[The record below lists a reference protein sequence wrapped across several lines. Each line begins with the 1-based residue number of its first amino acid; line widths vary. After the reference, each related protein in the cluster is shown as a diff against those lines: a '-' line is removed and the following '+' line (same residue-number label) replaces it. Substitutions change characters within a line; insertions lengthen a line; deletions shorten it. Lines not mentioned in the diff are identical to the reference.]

1 VPKRAGPIFGYFAT
15 LTLLIYLSRPNGYG
29 FDVVLAFILKDHL
42 HAGPKQVANFRLVIA
57 IPVYLAF
64 CFGFARDRW
73 NPLGLR
79 DRGFLL
85 LFGLCAAAG
94 FLWLACYPLTYPGL
108 LGSMLFIMFSF
119 AFVSAAFQGLM
130 ALVGQEQ
137 LMSGRLA
144 ALWNIFSTTPDA
156 IGAFAA
162 GYIAEHLNPHRT
174 FLLAAGLC
182 VLIALYALWKP
193 RAVFRHTYDRP
204 LARSTTVIGDIRRL
218 VRHRAIY
225 PAVLIFFMFQFSPGS
240 NTPLQF
246 HLTDVLHASDAAYA
260 NFQGLFLLGLLPA
273 YGLYGYLCRR
283 MPLRRLLWLAM
294 AVTVPQM
301 MPLALIHSADE
312 ALWLAPLMGLMG
324 GLGYSAILD
333 LAMRSC
339 PPGLQGTLM
348 MMTAGAYELAWR
360 GGDLLG
366 AWIYA
371 SSPMHGFLYCAL
383 ATTAVYALILPVLLL
398 VPREVTET
406 ADGERNPVAEAGVI
420 TEIGEAA
427 T

>member
-1 VPKRAGPIFGYFAT
+1 
-15 LTLLIYLSRPNGYG
+15 
-29 FDVVLAFILKDHL
+29 
-42 HAGPKQVANFRLVIA
+42 
-57 IPVYLAF
+57 
-64 CFGFARDRW
+64 
-73 NPLGLR
+73 
-79 DRGFLL
+79 
-85 LFGLCAAAG
+85 
-94 FLWLACYPLTYPGL
+94 
-108 LGSMLFIMFSF
+108 
-119 AFVSAAFQGLM
+119 
-130 ALVGQEQ
+130 
-137 LMSGRLA
+137 
-144 ALWNIFSTTPDA
+144 
-156 IGAFAA
+156 
-162 GYIAEHLNPHRT
+162 
-174 FLLAAGLC
+174 
-182 VLIALYALWKP
+182 
-193 RAVFRHTYDRP
+193 
-204 LARSTTVIGDIRRL
+204 
-218 VRHRAIY
+218 
-225 PAVLIFFMFQFSPGS
+225 
-240 NTPLQF
+240 
-246 HLTDVLHASDAAYA
+246 
-260 NFQGLFLLGLLPA
+260 
-273 YGLYGYLCRR
+273 
-283 MPLRRLLWLAM
+283 
-294 AVTVPQM
+294 
-301 MPLALIHSADE
+301 LIHSADE